1 MQAVRGRRLVPV
13 ALAVALVAAG
23 AARAEPVLEV
33 SGSVVTTTPRL
44 QVSVVVTNRGDRGVS
59 SLEIVGELLGQRR
72 EARILSGVTAG
83 GSETVVLDF
92 DAERARP
99 GVHALVLLLEH
110 PIEGAPDA
118 AGNPPLASRRA
129 WLPVALGATSAPA
142 VRLEPKPT
150 FLAVTG
156 RLEVVVGSAD
166 GAAHRVR
173 LRAFAPRGLR
183 ADGDGVEIDVPAR
196 GAVIA
201 ALPLVRAGAPR
212 GTQHPVLLVVETVG
226 GPLVQ
231 TSVATAIV
239 HVAADPAL
247 LPRWRGPILVLACL
261 LLGLA
266 VGVEVWIR
274 FRRS

>member
-1 MQAVRGRRLVPV
+1 VQAVKSRRLAPAVFAV
-13 ALAVALVAAG
+13 ALAAAG

-44 QVSVVVTNRGDRGVS
+44 RVSVVVTNRGDRTVS
-59 SLEIVGELLGQRR
+59 SLEIVGELLGQRQ
-72 EARILSGVTAG
+72 EARILSGVAAG
-83 GSETVVLDF
+83 GSGTVVLDF
-92 DAERARP
+92 DAEHARP

-129 WLPVALGATSAPA
+129 WLPVVLGANTAPA
-142 VRLEPKPT
+142 VRLEPKRT
-150 FLAVTG
+150 LLEVTG

-183 ADGDGVEIDVPAR
+183 SDGDGVEIDVPAQ

-212 GTQHPVLLVVETVG
+212 GTQHPVLLVAETLG

-231 TSVATAIV
+231 TSVATATV
-239 HVAADPAL
+239 HVAADPSL
-247 LPRWRGPILVLACL
+247 LPRWRVPILVLACL
-261 LLGLA
+261 LLAIA

-274 FRRS
+274 FRSS